1 MRRAIF
7 ALFLVLLLVATGC
20 SLLLP
25 GRPSWCGWAS
35 SGPAVFPP
43 DTPNPIPTP
52 NPARLLCISVENRS
66 SSDVILTEAVDGQ
79 EIGWSRV
86 AACSGM
92 TESQEL
98 PATGSWR
105 MEVGPAGVDGS
116 PTTSSSSLATFDSS
130 QLTGVGPYLLA
141 VSIDADLTTV
151 VEQRRSLPND
161 ATSVTC

>member
-1 MRRAIF
+1 
-7 ALFLVLLLVATGC
+7 
-20 SLLLP
+20 
-25 GRPSWCGWAS
+25 
-35 SGPAVFPP
+35 
-43 DTPNPIPTP
+43 
-52 NPARLLCISVENRS
+52 
-66 SSDVILTEAVDGQ
+66 
-79 EIGWSRV
+79 
-86 AACSGM
+86 
-92 TESQEL
+92 
-98 PATGSWR
+98 

>member
-66 SSDVILTEAVDGQ
+66 SSDVTLSEAVDGQ

-92 TESQEL
+92 MASEEL

-105 MEVGPAGVDGS
+105 MEISPAAADGS
-116 PTTSSSSLATFDSS
+116 PTASSLTTFDSS